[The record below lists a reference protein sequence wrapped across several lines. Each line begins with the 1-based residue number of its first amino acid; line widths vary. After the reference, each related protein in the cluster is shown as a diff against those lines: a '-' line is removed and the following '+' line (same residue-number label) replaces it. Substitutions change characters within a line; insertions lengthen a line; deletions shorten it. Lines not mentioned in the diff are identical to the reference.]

1 MQIVAG
7 ITDSEPAPV
16 IFPSPV
22 GEAGPIT
29 VGSQAIPHP
38 LSEAW
43 YSTSKVGTH
52 IFGILSEYGCN
63 ERARL
68 ALSPP
73 RLA

>member
-29 VGSQAIPHP
+29 AGSQAIPHP

-43 YSTSKVGTH
+43 SSTSKVGTH
-52 IFGILSEYGCN
+52 IWYFVRIWM
-63 ERARL
+63 
-68 ALSPP
+68 
-73 RLA
+73 